1 MAKKTGNEDYFT
13 SAEFARCCDAR
24 SKESFNIISGSE
36 AKAIHEN
43 YLKALSQYLVDFQQQ
58 LQKLSYM
65 AKLQHRSTQLRPT

>member
-36 AKAIHEN
+36 AKAILEN
-43 YLKALSQYLVDFQQQ
+43 YLKN
-58 LQKLSYM
+58 QKR
-65 AKLQHRSTQLRPT
+65 AKKER